1 MKTLFA
7 NGFRTRRF
15 RSNTLPGRLIPPISS
30 PKKCVMALISV
41 GCGIPLCLGSLTFCL
56 IRFWNHIMFV
66 SVLQTR
72 LLLRLLG
79 SPLHPALLLIFQ
91 LLRSIRSDGR
101 LLLCLICAAL
111 VGSSFG
117 LFMASSLQIG
127 CDFTMVHTR
136 YTFTPSFLLSFS
148 PSVPY
153 SGTHS
158 VFAFPMVF
166 LWTHGWG
173 VSGLSVVLECSLS

>member
-1 MKTLFA
+1 MNFVKTLFA

-15 RSNTLPGRLIPPISS
+15 RSKTSPGRLILPISS

-41 GCGIPLCLGSLTFCL
+41 GCEIPLCLGSLTLCW

-72 LLLRLLG
+72 LLLRLIG

-91 LLRSIRSDGR
+91 LLQPIHSVGR

-111 VGSSFG
+111 VGSSFK
-117 LFMASSLQIG
+117 LFMASSLQIW
-127 CDFTMVHTR
+127 CDFTMMHTR
-136 YTFTPSFLLSFS
+136 YTFTPSFLL
-148 PSVPY
+148 P
-153 SGTHS
+153 
-158 VFAFPMVF
+158 
-166 LWTHGWG
+166 
-173 VSGLSVVLECSLS
+173 